1 MATLFIFCI
10 IQLYIKK
17 ITKKEG
23 LGMRYT
29 KPAVINPNGVKDS
42 VKGAVCGSGPCGR
55 PCSKRA

>member
-1 MATLFIFCI
+1 M
-10 IQLYIKK
+10 KK

-23 LGMRYT
+23 LSMRYT